1 MRFIMQWNRQQR
13 FESDQITFI
22 TVLDP
27 QYMSDEEDGN
37 GKDYPLGPFWTV
49 HDGYDISRSNTR
61 IVAIVVVSR
70 AGSEAKE
77 LRFYSWRK
85 KGDEWKVELART
97 GTKNWDW
104 EKLAMMAKGL
114 KQKHGIV

>member
-1 MRFIMQWNRQQR
+1 
-13 FESDQITFI
+13 
-22 TVLDP
+22 
-27 QYMSDEEDGN
+27 MSDEHPN
-37 GKDYPLGPFWTV
+37 YPLGDFWEY
-49 HDGYDISRSNTR
+49 HDGYDIARSNTT

-70 AGSEAKE
+70 AGGTAKE

-85 KGDEWKVELART
+85 KGEEWKVELARI
-97 GTKNWDW
+97 GTKKWDW